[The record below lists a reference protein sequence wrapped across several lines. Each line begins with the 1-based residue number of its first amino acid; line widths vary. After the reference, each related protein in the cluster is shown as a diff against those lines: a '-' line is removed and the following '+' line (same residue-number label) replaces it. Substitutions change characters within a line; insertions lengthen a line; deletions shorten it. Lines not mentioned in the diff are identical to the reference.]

1 METILGLSGWDLI
14 ALVAVFGIGYSVFR
28 KYSRQVKKVVEGNVT
43 LPA

>member
-28 KYSRQVKKVVEGNVT
+28 KYIGK
-43 LPA
+43 